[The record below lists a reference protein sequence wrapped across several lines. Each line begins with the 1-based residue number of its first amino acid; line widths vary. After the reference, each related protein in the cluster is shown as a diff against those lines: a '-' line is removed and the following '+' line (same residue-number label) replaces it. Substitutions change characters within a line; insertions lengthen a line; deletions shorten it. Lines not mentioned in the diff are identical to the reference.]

1 MKHWIEPSIAK
12 ETVSHFV
19 TDAFLCVANE
29 DNDSCRECDYYKG
42 VSENYFK
49 SFALIEFRIKLVQP

>member
-1 MKHWIEPSIAK
+1 
-12 ETVSHFV
+12 
-19 TDAFLCVANE
+19 LCVANE

-49 SFALIEFRIKLVQP
+49 SFALIEFRVKLVQSCRQKSKDNAINDK